1 MLPDTADDVR
11 TAHRNG
17 DVVPLGKWQPR
28 ILAIVAGCWIVGAIA
43 LAWLLL
49 LATR

>member
-1 MLPDTADDVR
+1 MLPHTADDVG
-11 TAHRNG
+11 TAHRGG
-17 DVVPLGKWQPR
+17 DVGPHGKWQPR
-28 ILAIVAGCWIVGAIA
+28 IVAMIAVCWIAGAIA